1 MLECFFRGFQLRK
14 EKSKSIEGSRQCS
27 CFLCDPSSF
36 ALPLFDCTG
45 TLTGLLERRLRSFL
59 VAWPT
64 IVVLLSAF
72 SSKTSS
78 DSKNHSKLAKDCNFS
93 DLSCWFDVGLSC

>member
-1 MLECFFRGFQLRK
+1 
-14 EKSKSIEGSRQCS
+14 
-27 CFLCDPSSF
+27 
-36 ALPLFDCTG
+36 
-45 TLTGLLERRLRSFL
+45 LERRLRSFL

-93 DLSCWFDVGLSC
+93 DLSCLFDVGLSC